1 MEEVYYSEKI
11 QCDEYTDFRVKFS
24 KEGVAVEVE
33 VNFEYADDFHIWL
46 GMDKMDLFM
55 KKMYGLDG
63 FMGNEKVFQVYL
75 KNRLKK
81 YQFEEDLAYY
91 ELEYQAVHY

>member
-55 KKMYGLDG
+55 
-63 FMGNEKVFQVYL
+63 
-75 KNRLKK
+75 
-81 YQFEEDLAYY
+81 
-91 ELEYQAVHY
+91 